1 MSGLLGIVRSAVAV
15 ADQVTRPLQ
24 AAVSYQRYTGQD
36 AFGDPNFAA
45 AVSLL
50 AIVDW
55 RARQR
60 RTSTGVLTVSR
71 AMVTFLDAP
80 ALAAATAGNGIDD
93 KDVIVLP
100 DLTAGPI
107 LDLGGFVDAG
117 TGLPI
122 ATEVY
127 LG

>member
-1 MSGLLGIVRSAVAV
+1 MSLLNVVRSAVKT
-15 ADQVTRPLQ
+15 ADLATRPLQ
-24 AAVSYQRYTGQD
+24 ATVSYQRYTGQD
-36 AFGDPNFAA
+36 ALGDPSFATP
-45 AVSLL
+45 VSLL

-60 RTSTGVLTVSR
+60 RTATGVLTVSR

-93 KDVIVLP
+93 KDVLTLP
-100 DLTAGPI
+100 DGTAGPI

-122 ATEVY
+122 ATEAF

>member
-1 MSGLLGIVRSAVAV
+1 MSLLNVVRSAVKT
-15 ADQVTRPLQ
+15 ADLATRPLQ
-24 AAVSYQRYTGQD
+24 ATVSYQRYTGQD
-36 AFGDPNFAA
+36 AFGDPSFAA
-45 AVSLL
+45 SVSLL

-60 RTSTGVLTVSR
+60 RTATGVLTVSR
-71 AMVTFLDAP
+71 AMVTFLDAS

-93 KDVIVLP
+93 KDVLTLP
-100 DLTAGPI
+100 DGTTGPI

-122 ATEVY
+122 ATEAF